1 MKRPIILLST
11 ISPLILVSSYS
22 LMDSLNAAEDA
33 ASSEG
38 EERIA
43 DFNPDR
49 NAYFGDSGTSLVFTY
64 LGNSSRTLSHG
75 PR

>member
-1 MKRPIILLST
+1 
-11 ISPLILVSSYS
+11 LI
-22 LMDSLNAAEDA
+22 DSLNAAEDA

-75 PR
+75 PW